1 MKPAIIISTL
11 SVLVLTA
18 CGPATPEATP
28 AVEYR
33 LVKTQ
38 TVQSGPAAG
47 LIEVPGI
54 GAFRDETR
62 LSFKVGGVIE
72 SITVREGE
80 QVRKGQRLAALN
92 KQDVNAVVSQASAGF
107 DKAQRDL
114 QRGKLLHEQ
123 EVISKVQLDNL
134 QTTAQ
139 AARAQLSQAQFASQT
154 AEINAQANG
163 VVLKRF
169 AQTGEVVSP
178 GQPIV
183 LIGSQS
189 SGFVMK
195 ASLADHQAVHV
206 QLGTKAQVQFDALPG
221 TTWPG
226 KVIELSQAAD
236 PATGTYG
243 VLVALD
249 TNAHKDVNLL
259 SGMQGRAQIEPAN
272 FNGSRSYVPIEAVV
286 EGDNKAAWIY
296 TLESNSTV
304 KRQPVQVAFIHG
316 DRIALI
322 NNLPEGTRVVSTGA
336 AYLQD
341 GETVKVQE

>member
-1 MKPAIIISTL
+1 MKPIAFISLL
-11 SVLVLTA
+11 SVMVLAA
-18 CGPATPEATP
+18 CGPATPEETT

-38 TVQSGPAAG
+38 TVETGPAAG

-62 LSFKVGGVIE
+62 LSFKVGGVID
-72 SITVREGE
+72 SITVREGDL
-80 QVRKGQRLAALN
+80 VSRGQRLAALN
-92 KQDVNAVVSQASAGF
+92 KQDVNAAVSQASAGF
-107 DKAQRDL
+107 EKAQRDL

-134 QTTAQ
+134 QTAAQ

-169 AQTGEVVSP
+169 AQAGEVVSP

-195 ASLADHQAVHV
+195 ASLADRQAVHV
-206 QLGTKAQVQFDALPG
+206 RMGTNAQVEFDALPG
-221 TTWPG
+221 VKWPG

-249 TNAHKDVNLL
+249 TGAHKDVNLL

-272 FNGSRSYVPIEAVV
+272 FSGTRSYVPIEAVV

-296 TLESNSTV
+296 TLEADSTV
-304 KRQPVQVAFIHG
+304 KRQPVQVAFING
-316 DRIALI
+316 DKIALT

>member
-1 MKPAIIISTL
+1 MKPALVISIL
-11 SVLVLTA
+11 SVLVLAA
-18 CGPATPEATP
+18 CGPATPEEAP

-33 LVKTQ
+33 LVKTEAI
-38 TVQSGPAAG
+38 QSGPAAS

-72 SITVREGE
+72 RINVREGE
-80 QVRKGQRLAALN
+80 TVE
-92 KQDVNAVVSQASAGF
+92 
-107 DKAQRDL
+107 KAQRDL
-114 QRGKLLHEQ
+114 QRGKLLRDQ

-134 QTTAQ
+134 ETAAQ

-154 AEINAQANG
+154 AEIQAQANG

-178 GQPIV
+178 GQPI
-183 LIGSQS
+183 LLLGSKS

-195 ASLADHQAVHV
+195 ASLADKQAVHI
-206 QLGTKAQVQFDALPG
+206 QLGAKAEVQFDALPG
-221 TTWPG
+221 VQWPG

-249 TNAHKDVNLL
+249 TNAHKDMNLL
-259 SGMQGRAQIEPAN
+259 SGMQGRARIEPAG
-272 FNGSRSYVPIEAVV
+272 FNGTRSYVPIEAVV

-296 TLESNSTV
+296 TVQADNTV
-304 KRQPVQVAFIHG
+304 KRQPVQVAFIQG

-322 NNLPEGTRVVSTGA
+322 DALPEGTRVVSTGA

-341 GETVKVQE
+341 GETVQVQE

>member
-1 MKPAIIISTL
+1 MKPIAFISLL
-11 SVLVLTA
+11 SIVVLAA
-18 CGPATPEATP
+18 CGPATPEETTE
-28 AVEYR
+28 VEYR

-38 TVQSGPAAG
+38 TVQTGPAAS

-62 LSFKVGGVIE
+62 LSFKVGGVID
-72 SITVREGE
+72 SITVREGDM
-80 QVRKGQRLAALN
+80 VSKGQRLAALN
-92 KQDVNAVVSQASAGF
+92 KQDVNAAVSQASASF
-107 DKAQRDL
+107 EKTQRDL

-134 QTTAQ
+134 QTAAQ

-154 AEINAQANG
+154 AEIQTQTNG

-169 AQTGEVVSP
+169 AQPGEVVSP
-178 GQPIV
+178 GQPIL
-183 LIGSQS
+183 LIGSQG

-195 ASLADHQAVHV
+195 SSLADRQAVHV
-206 QLGTKAQVQFDALPG
+206 RIGTKAQVEFDALPG
-221 TTWPG
+221 VMWPG

-249 TNAHKDVNLL
+249 TDTHKDVNLL
-259 SGMQGRAQIEPAN
+259 SGMQGRAHIEPAN
-272 FNGSRSYVPIEAVV
+272 FSATRSYVPIEAIV
-286 EGDNKAAWIY
+286 EGNNKAAWIY
-296 TLESNSTV
+296 TLEGNSTV
-304 KRQPVQVAFIHG
+304 KRQPVQVAFING
-316 DRIALI
+316 DQIALV
-322 NNLPEGTRVVSTGA
+322 NTLPEGTRVISTGA

>member
-1 MKPAIIISTL
+1 M
-11 SVLVLTA
+11 
-18 CGPATPEATP
+18 
-28 AVEYR
+28 
-33 LVKTQ
+33 
-38 TVQSGPAAG
+38 
-47 LIEVPGI
+47 
-54 GAFRDETR
+54 
-62 LSFKVGGVIE
+62 
-72 SITVREGE
+72 
-80 QVRKGQRLAALN
+80 
-92 KQDVNAVVSQASAGF
+92 
-107 DKAQRDL
+107 
-114 QRGKLLHEQ
+114 
-123 EVISKVQLDNL
+123 QLDNL
-134 QTTAQ
+134 QTAAQ

-169 AQTGEVVSP
+169 AQAGEVVSP

-195 ASLADHQAVHV
+195 ASLADRQAVHV
-206 QLGTKAQVQFDALPG
+206 RMGTNAQVEFDALPG
-221 TTWPG
+221 VKWPG

-249 TNAHKDVNLL
+249 TGAHKNVNLL

-272 FNGSRSYVPIEAVV
+272 FSGTRSYVPIEAVV

-296 TLESNSTV
+296 TLEADSTV
-304 KRQPVQVAFIHG
+304 KRQPVQVAFING

-322 NNLPEGTRVVSTGA
+322 NDLPEGTRVVSTGA
-336 AYLQD
+336 AYLLD